1 MRWVAGGASFGSE
14 DQSVRRVATGY
25 AGAIVRTDRDA
36 HPQREH
42 AERDAAQREHQRD
55 ENVLNAPR

>member
-1 MRWVAGGASFGSE
+1 
-14 DQSVRRVATGY
+14 
-25 AGAIVRTDRDA
+25 VRTDRDA